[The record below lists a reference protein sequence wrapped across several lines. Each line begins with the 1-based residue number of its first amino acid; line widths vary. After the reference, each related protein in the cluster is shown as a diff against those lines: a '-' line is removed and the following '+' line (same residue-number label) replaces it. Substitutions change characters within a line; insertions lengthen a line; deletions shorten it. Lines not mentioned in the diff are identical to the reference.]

1 MGTFIDFHH
10 RGLRLKH
17 VSQIEESPE
26 PAGRS
31 EVPDAGERAAAVS
44 LYQPHFRGRQVRKAS
59 PAHPDQI
66 SQERQ
71 EKFVGD
77 EVWLKGTPQ
86 GTIRLQVV
94 NQKLKDRKWWL
105 QLQLP
110 EENEPYNNGAWFSQ
124 KKVKMAKKGPKHD
137 P

>member
-1 MGTFIDFHH
+1 MAT
-10 RGLRLKH
+10 RESPSP
-17 VSQIEESPE
+17 VWIEESPE

-31 EVPDAGERAAAVS
+31 EVPDAGERAAA
-44 LYQPHFRGRQVRKAS
+44 
-59 PAHPDQI
+59 
-66 SQERQ
+66 ERQ